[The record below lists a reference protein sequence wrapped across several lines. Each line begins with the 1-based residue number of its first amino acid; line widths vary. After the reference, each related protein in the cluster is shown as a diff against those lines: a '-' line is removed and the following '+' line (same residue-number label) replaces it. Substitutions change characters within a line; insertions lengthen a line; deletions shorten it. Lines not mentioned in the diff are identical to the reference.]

1 MNLKKIALGGGI
13 ALVAVVLALL
23 VYNLFFATGSSSTG
37 GTALDDGVLTVAI
50 NPSYDSYCY
59 TDSSDNYVGFEIDL
73 ARNIAANL
81 NVEVAYVELTSVATA
96 TAALN
101 DGTVDLLLCRIGE
114 DYTHS
119 QSYLVSQPYGSSPL
133 YLANGAGSYVN
144 TLTMLSDATV
154 YISENIS
161 SMALSSVDGI
171 GDVSR
176 LSLSE
181 TDDLES
187 VLFDADTG
195 SYTGYALLSEEEAV
209 SLAYEDLNIQILP
222 LLNSPSQSYV
232 ALANLGE
239 ATLMTYTNSIIALYL
254 DTLAQS

>member
-1 MNLKKIALGGGI
+1 MNLKKIALGVGI

-23 VYNLFFATGSSSTG
+23 VYTQFFATSSSSTG

-50 NPSYDSYCY
+50 HPSYDSYCT
-59 TDSSDNYVGFEIDL
+59 TDNSGGYAGIEIDL

-101 DGTVDLLLCRIGE
+101 DGTVDLVLCRMGE
-114 DYTHS
+114 DYDHA
-119 QSYLVSQPYGSSPL
+119 QGYLVSQPYGSSTL

-144 TLTMLSDATV
+144 TLTMLSDTTV
-154 YISENIS
+154 YVSDHIS
-161 SMALSSVDGI
+161 SMALNSVDGI
-171 GDVSR
+171 GNVSR
-176 LSLSE
+176 LSLPE
-181 TDDLES
+181 TDALES
-187 VLFDADTG
+187 VLFDASTG
-195 SYTGYALLSEEEAV
+195 SYTGYALLNEEEAV
-209 SLAYEDLNIQILP
+209 SLAYEKMDIQLLP

-239 ATLMTYTNSIIALYL
+239 DTLMTYTNGVIALYL